1 MSTITHSAFQNC
13 PNCGAELPLEALA
26 CPQCQ
31 ALIQSVRLDQLAKDA
46 RALEVR
52 GLFPQA
58 RELWSHS
65 LTLLPAD
72 SKQAG
77 WVHERLRALEQVEAG
92 IANQSAGAASGSST
106 GQPPAKPAG
115 PTSKA
120 PPPNWVKRLGPF
132 GPLALFLLKFKSL
145 FFILLK
151 FKFLFSFLIFI
162 WLYVT
167 LFGWRFGVGFC
178 VCILIHEMGHY
189 IDIRRR
195 GLPAEMP
202 VFLPGFGAYVRWTG
216 LGVTVRQIAQIALA
230 GPLAG
235 WIASAIC
242 YLIYAHTM
250 DPIWAALARTSAFL
264 NVLNLIPVW
273 FFDGGLACHTLGAV
287 ERAGLL
293 ALSVTLWYYT
303 GEGIFI
309 LVALGAVWRIFT
321 ALTHREPVLE
331 RSDWGS
337 WAYFAAVLIA
347 LAVILHAAPNTLAQ
361 QGMN

>member
-1 MSTITHSAFQNC
+1 LSTITHSAIQNC
-13 PNCGAELPLEALA
+13 PNCGTELPLEALV

-31 ALIQSVRLDQLAKDA
+31 ALVQSIRLDQLAKDA

-58 RELWSHS
+58 RELWTHS
-65 LTLLPAD
+65 LTLLPEN

-92 IANQSAGAASGSST
+92 IANPTASPAVTAG
-106 GQPPAKPAG
+106 PAKSAD
-115 PTSKA
+115 KA

-145 FFILLK
+145 FFVLLK
-151 FKFLFSFLIFI
+151 FKFLFSFLVFI

-167 LFGWRFGVGFC
+167 IFGWRFGLGFC

-202 VFLPGFGAYVRWTG
+202 IFLPGFGAFVRWTG
-216 LGVTVRQIAQIALA
+216 LGVTLRQIAQISLA

-235 WIASAIC
+235 WIAAAIC
-242 YLIYAHTM
+242 YLIYAYTL
-250 DPIWAALARTSAFL
+250 DPIWAALARTGAFL

-273 FFDGGLACHTLGAV
+273 FFDGGIACRTLGAV

-293 ALSVTLWYYT
+293 ALCVGLWYST
-303 GEGIFI
+303 GEGIFLI
-309 LVALGAVWRIFT
+309 VALGAIWRIFT
-321 ALTHREPVLE
+321 ALTHREPVAE
-331 RSDWGS
+331 RSDWS
-337 WAYFAAVLIA
+337 SFAYYAAVLIA
-347 LAVILHAAPNTLAQ
+347 LAVILHAAPNTLAS
-361 QGMN
+361 QGMQ